1 MHGPVHWAR
10 GAKTRSP
17 YDQSER
23 AWWST
28 RTVNTKHHSVDCL
41 AATAWCTTKHNGPSK
56 VQGTSQLVS
65 IDSHH
70 RDHDGREGLLVP
82 HASIQ
87 LFICVLLFRLT
98 SVHYSD
104 SDLQ

>member
-1 MHGPVHWAR
+1 VVPLPEDHR
-10 GAKTRSP
+10 
-17 YDQSER
+17 D
-23 AWWST
+23 
-28 RTVNTKHHSVDCL
+28 
-41 AATAWCTTKHNGPSK
+41 TAHRDRYK
-56 VQGTSQLVS
+56 VPLLKAS

-70 RDHDGREGLLVP
+70 RNHDGCEGLLVP

-104 SDLQ
+104 NDLQ